1 MELPLRSNFIT
12 YDCKVELLDFI
23 STGAAAFSGGCLLF
37 MAKFHNKE
45 FRLIGNLGVS
55 PLKILTKGSAFG
67 NRKGS
72 ALDPQAFE
80 KA

>member
-1 MELPLRSNFIT
+1 LILSAQEQPPFQ
-12 YDCKVELLDFI
+12 
-23 STGAAAFSGGCLLF
+23 AAAYYLWRNSIIRNFAF
-37 MAKFHNKE
+37 I
-45 FRLIGNLGVS
+45 IGNLRVS